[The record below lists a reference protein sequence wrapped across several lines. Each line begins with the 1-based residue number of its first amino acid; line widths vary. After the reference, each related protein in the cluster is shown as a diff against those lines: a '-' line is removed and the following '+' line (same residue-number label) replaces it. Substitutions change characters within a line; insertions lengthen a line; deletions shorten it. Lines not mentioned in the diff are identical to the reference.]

1 MKTLTDE
8 QDRERSFVYLYE
20 QHYGAILAYARRRVE
35 ESAARDVT
43 ADVFLVAW
51 RRLDEAVA
59 GGLPW
64 LYRTAQLTLKNW
76 QRGQRRSARTAARLA
91 SLPAQAASPD
101 PAVTHTERQQLLDAL
116 RSMPEKDRELLLLIA
131 WEQLHM
137 RSAAAVV
144 GCSVG
149 AAGVRL
155 HRARRRLRRLLPR
168 PDSDDV
174 PLTLSTNPEMTR

>member
-8 QDRERSFVYLYE
+8 PGRERSFVSLYE

-51 RRLDEAVA
+51 RRLDEAVG

-64 LYRTAQLTLKNW
+64 LYRTAQLTLKNS
-76 QRGQRRSARTAARLA
+76 QRAERRSVRTAARLA

-101 PAVTHTERQQLLDAL
+101 PAVTYMERQQLLAAL
-116 RSMPEKDRELLLLIA
+116 SSMPEKRASCCCSLRG
-131 WEQLHM
+131 
-137 RSAAAVV
+137 RSWI
-144 GCSVG
+144 CPQPPPSSV
-149 AAGVRL
+149 ALSA
-155 HRARRRLRRLLPR
+155 LRRCVFTGPA
-168 PDSDDV
+168 V
-174 PLTLSTNPEMTR
+174 ACEACYCVLTLTVHHLQFRRVRR